1 MIRILL
7 MMLLMATHSVTAF
20 AQHRDIELGYDDVS
34 NPTTILIDS
43 DAFTLDGFLYFE
55 SEMELLDPFDPT
67 DFGSDEPGF
76 ATNPNEGLLVN
87 SGDQIWLKA
96 VDAVQYS
103 NSGVGFVNYYNP
115 STDQLEPTGRIAV
128 IGNSIS
134 VADLVLNGASIESG
148 GNPQFVDVGNSNNIH
163 DHVIFDLVDDETAPF
178 GAYGIM
184 FQLESDL
191 APADGEMDVESEPFW
206 IIWNHGMSE
215 ADFESLAIPQF
226 MGAGGV
232 VTVAAE
238 SFDVT
243 RGTHV
248 SGGLA
253 ELAESDNVDLVA
265 RRNSSDISSR
275 VFLELKAS
283 TLNQTPTRFNFLLE
297 GSVFARSTVVQSIDL
312 YDYATGVWEEVDS
325 RDATRFTDSEITAMP
340 GGDLTRFIEPGTGC
354 IEARIRYQSINPR
367 QQFTANI
374 DQAIW
379 LIE

>member
-1 MIRILL
+1 M
-7 MMLLMATHSVTAF
+7 
-20 AQHRDIELGYDDVS
+20 
-34 NPTTILIDS
+34 
-43 DAFTLDGFLYFE
+43 
-55 SEMELLDPFDPT
+55 
-67 DFGSDEPGF
+67 
-76 ATNPNEGLLVN
+76 
-87 SGDQIWLKA
+87 
-96 VDAVQYS
+96 
-103 NSGVGFVNYYNP
+103 
-115 STDQLEPTGRIAV
+115 

-134 VADLVLNGASIESG
+134 VADLILNGASIESG

-163 DHVIFDLVDDETAPF
+163 DHVIFDLLDDETAPF

-265 RRNSSDISSR
+265 RRNTSDISSR

-283 TLNQTPTRFNFLLE
+283 TLNQNPTSLDFLLE

-312 YDYATGVWEEVDS
+312 FDYATGAWEEVDS

-354 IEARIRYQSINPR
+354 IEAQDS
-367 QQFTANI
+367 
-374 DQAIW
+374 
-379 LIE
+379 L